1 MPSMRDMPLL
11 TVGIAIRYLGR
22 RRRFRTVAGCCV
34 SWQVRACC
42 CWPWRLASVFR
53 CWASLCRQWLRNRH
67 CNATPWRGVG
77 RSWPHH
83 LQPARCSG
91 HRPCKLGPLARKIND
106 DVNKVLALPDV
117 QERLDTYGAEDGG
130 GSMEK
135 VAQFIRSE
143 TAKWAKVVKDGNIKV
158 DS

>member
-1 MPSMRDMPLL
+1 MLRFLAGSNVLLLALAAGVSFSVLGEPLS
-11 TVGIAIRYLGR
+11 A
-22 RRRFRTVAGCCV
+22 VAV
-34 SWQVRACC
+34 QQA
-42 CWPWRLASVFR
+42 L
-53 CWASLCRQWLRNRH
+53 QRN
-67 CNATPWRGVG
+67 AVAWRGVG
-77 RSWPHH
+77 RSWPRH